1 MNKIIGN
8 TLGII
13 CMFFISCGTSKKVEP
28 VVTKSNSPF
37 GEVYSM
43 PCEVYDTPEKFAAT
57 GIYRGSSYQ
66 KDECHKNALRNARQ
80 IIYEKYSH
88 TYKGMVSDYSG
99 SFGTNKGNDIARK
112 IESAGDQVI
121 NAILNDVYEICT
133 KFSNVFDDGMIECY
147 VAIEV
152 SKKEIAEKVSKG
164 VSDVLTQE
172 EKENIN
178 FNEFSYR
185 KQMEER
191 MKNFKE

>member
-1 MNKIIGN
+1 MNKIIVN
-8 TLGII
+8 TLGIACI
-13 CMFFISCGTSKKVEP
+13 FFVSCGTSKKVEP
-28 VVTKSNSPF
+28 ITKSNAPF

-43 PCEVYDTPEKFAAT
+43 PCEVYDTPDHFTAT

-88 TYKGMVSDYSG
+88 TYKGMISDYSG

-121 NAILNDVYEICT
+121 NAILNDVYETCT